1 MFLVLADEF
10 VTDAAHVD
18 DADVGVTGEFVAK
31 FGDED
36 VEAASVEERVV
47 APKFE
52 EDVAD
57 GHHVTSVQTEAFQDF
72 SLSMG
77 KREDLRGEVS
87 IGEEQLLGEGVELVV
102 ADDKQVLSI
111 FGDRGLCDAST
122 SDEGF
127 EANHQFLHAK
137 GFAKVVVGSEFKT
150 MHHVF
155 GGSTCGEE
163 EDGNVWVVLTKTFH
177 HVETIHA
184 GHHHVGDKDVGMECV
199 VHPQALFAVVSNVDG
214 EALLVERVFD
224 DEGEG
229 GFILNQEYRYVFV
242 RSHRNYRKEMSMPPM
257 SHASRLSV
265 WALGLGK

>member
-1 MFLVLADEF
+1 M
-10 VTDAAHVD
+10 
-18 DADVGVTGEFVAK
+18 AK

-36 VEAASVEERVV
+36 VETASVEEGVV
-47 APKFE
+47 APEVE
-52 EDVAD
+52 ENVLD
-57 GHHVTSVQTEAFQDF
+57 GHHFALMQTEEMEDF
-72 SLSMG
+72 GLPMRQGDDVWREAIVG
-77 KREDLRGEVS
+77 K
-87 IGEEQLLGEGVELVV
+87 EQLLGEGVELVV

-137 GFAKVVVGSEFKT
+137 GFAQVVVGSEFKT

-163 EDGNVWVVLTKTFH
+163 EDGNVWVVLTKAFH

-184 GHHHVGDKDVGMECV
+184 GHHHVGDENVGMECV
-199 VHPQALFAVVSNVDG
+199 VHPQALFAIVSNIDG

-224 DEGEG
+224 DESEG
-229 GFILNQEYRYVFV
+229 VFVLNQEYRYVFV
-242 RSHRNYRKEMSMPPM
+242 RNHRNYRKDMSMPPM
-257 SHASRLSV
+257 SHAKRLSV
-265 WALGLGK
+265 WTLGWGK